1 MAAYERIL
9 ATLDL
14 GSEGEMVCKRA
25 AELAKKYSAKLLL
38 LHVVEYVPVD
48 LGGDL
53 MFPQPLEIEELL
65 MAQARENLENKMKGL
80 AAIDVVSSVEI
91 GVTKSE
97 IIRYADDNQVDL
109 IVIGRHSRQG
119 IFKLLGSTANAVLH
133 NAHCDVLAVNIAE

>member
-1 MAAYERIL
+1 MAAYEKIL

-14 GSEGEMVCKRA
+14 GSEGEVVYERA
-25 AELAKKYSAKLLL
+25 TELAKKYSAQLLL

-48 LGGDL
+48 LGSDL
-53 MFPQPLEIEELL
+53 MLPQPLEIEETL
-65 MAQARENLENKMKGL
+65 MARAKESLADKMKNLGD
-80 AAIDVVSSVEI
+80 IDVVSSVEI
-91 GVTKSE
+91 GVTKLE